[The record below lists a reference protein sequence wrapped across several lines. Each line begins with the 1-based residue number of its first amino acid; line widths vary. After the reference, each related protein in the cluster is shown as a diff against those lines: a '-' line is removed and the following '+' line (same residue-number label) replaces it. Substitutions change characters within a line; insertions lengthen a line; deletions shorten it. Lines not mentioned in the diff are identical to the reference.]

1 MEAHQ
6 LPAENYSFLEGGL
19 FRKAQKK
26 FGIENHQGFLA
37 LAGICFGWL
46 PLVVLTAIDGTLYTG
61 VTHTFLEDV
70 AMHARILIAVPLL
83 ILIRKVI
90 DTKTTAVTKYI
101 AESLVAPEVRQN
113 LLSYKLP
120 RMRKLA
126 CSSWTELVLFVIVAG
141 ALISVYQS
149 GVFGGLQGIDSD
161 WKFAGR
167 PEENVL
173 SLAGKW
179 AVGISIPFF
188 QFLLL
193 QWVWRYIVWIML
205 LFHFSKL
212 PLKLLPTHADRSG
225 GLGIVMLAQQ
235 SLSFIFVAGGLVIS
249 GQLLV
254 HLNNSADNIM
264 MVQRVGIG
272 YIVLSVF
279 LLILPLLFFIGR
291 LVRTKQLGLLR
302 LSMLGTAMSRAF
314 EEEWLNEKPIEQR
327 IEAGLVDPSMAYDY
341 SCMYDLLQQ
350 LRVFP
355 VTIRD
360 IISMVVGLALPFLPI
375 LFVYYSAAEVLQKIV
390 GLLM

>member
-1 MEAHQ
+1 MEANQ
-6 LPAENYSFLEGGL
+6 LPADNYSFLEGGL
-19 FRKAQKK
+19 FRKAQRK
-26 FGIENHQGFLA
+26 FGVENHQGFLA
-37 LAGICFGWL
+37 VAGICFAWL

-70 AMHARILIAVPLL
+70 AMHARILIAVPVL
-83 ILIRKVI
+83 ILIRSVI
-90 DTKTTAVTKYI
+90 DIKTTAVTRYMS
-101 AESLVAPEVRQN
+101 ESLLEPDVRQK
-113 LLSYKLP
+113 LLSVKLP
-120 RMRKLA
+120 KLRKLA
-126 CSSWTELVLFVIVAG
+126 CSSWTEIVLLLIVAS
-141 ALISVYQS
+141 AVISVYQS
-149 GVFGGLQGIDSD
+149 GVYGGLQGVDSD

-173 SLAGKW
+173 SLAGTW
-179 AVGISIPFF
+179 AVCFSIPFF

-193 QWVWRYIVWIML
+193 QWLWRYIVWMML

-235 SLSFIFVAGGLVIS
+235 SLSFIFLAGSLVIS

-254 HLNNSADNIM
+254 HLTNSADNII

-272 YIVLSVF
+272 YIVLSVL
-279 LLILPLLFFIGR
+279 LLILPMFFFMGR

-302 LSMLGTAMSRAF
+302 LSMLGTTMSKAF
-314 EEEWLNEKPIEQR
+314 EQEWLNDKPIEQR

-350 LRVFP
+350 LRVLP
-355 VTIRD
+355 VNIRD
-360 IISMVVGLALPFLPI
+360 VISMAVALALPFIPI
-375 LFVYYSAAEVLQKIV
+375 LFVYYSAAEVLQKII
-390 GLLM
+390 GFLM